1 MRADTVL
8 FNADIH
14 TMDSGT
20 PRAAA
25 AALSGGNILAVGM
38 DSDMLQLLSRD
49 GIQVDCGGRTVIPG
63 FIDCHLHFAS
73 YAASLQQIDLSGVA
87 SLEECL
93 ERVGARAKKTASGE
107 WIQGRGWNQSLWE
120 GGKFPDRKH
129 LDRAAPENPV
139 LLKHNCGHA
148 SWVNSRALDIAGI
161 TRDTP
166 DPEGGEIEKDPE
178 TGEPT
183 GILKERA
190 AHIAVSCLPEPSA
203 EEIAETIHN
212 AIPTAH
218 QAGLT
223 GIHNMEGDTVL
234 RAFQHLLAER
244 SLKLR
249 VLMQIA
255 ALDLDAAVQ
264 AGIQTGFG
272 NEMLR
277 IGGVKM
283 FADGAL
289 GSRTAYMLE
298 PHEGEPGNCG
308 IAVSPFDSMRER
320 FEKAN
325 RSSLPVYVHAIGDR
339 ANREVLDIFEEL
351 HDKGIAGTL
360 RNRIEHVQLLHPDD
374 IPRLKKLG
382 VIASMQPIHCTQDM
396 DMADRHWGARSS
408 GAYAFRNLLDLGT
421 VLAFGSDAP
430 VEDIQPLIGIHAAV
444 TRRRA
449 NGSPGPEGWHSEQ
462 RIRVEEAVRAYTS
475 DAAYAGGE
483 EDIKGTISPGK
494 LADLVILSENIFEI
508 DPMDIIHTEVIAT
521 MINGEFVY
529 SSGEIA

>member
-14 TMDSGT
+14 TMDSEV
-20 PRAAA
+20 PRAEAT
-25 AALSGGNILAVGM
+25 ALCGSRIMAVGT
-38 DSDMLQLLSRD
+38 DSDMLELLCPD
-49 GIQVDCGGRTVIPG
+49 GFTIDCGGRTVVPG
-63 FIDCHLHFAS
+63 FTDCHLHFGS
-73 YAASLQQIDLSGVA
+73 YAVSLQKVSLAGVT

-93 ERVGARAKKTASGE
+93 ERVGARAKETASGE
-107 WIQGRGWNQSLWE
+107 WLQGRGWNQSLWE
-120 GGKFPDRKH
+120 GGKFPNRKH
-129 LDRAAPENPV
+129 LDRVAPDHPV

-166 DPEGGEIEKDPE
+166 DPEGGEIERDPE

-183 GILKERA
+183 GILKEKA
-190 AHIAVSCLPEPSA
+190 AHIAVSCIPEPSV
-203 EEIAETIHN
+203 EDISETIQK
-212 AIPTAH
+212 AMPTAH

-223 GIHNMEGDTVL
+223 GIHNMEGDPVL
-234 RAFQHLLAER
+234 RAFQFLLREGD
-244 SLKLR
+244 LKLR
-249 VLMQIA
+249 VLMQIPDA
-255 ALDLDAAVQ
+255 NLDAAVQ

-277 IGGVKM
+277 IGGVKT

-298 PHEGEPGNCG
+298 PHEGEPDNCG
-308 IAVSPFDSMRER
+308 IAVSTLERMRES
-320 FEKAN
+320 FTKAN
-325 RSSLPVYVHAIGDR
+325 SSSLPVFVHAIGDR
-339 ANREVLDIFEEL
+339 ANREMLDIFEEL
-351 HDKGIAGTL
+351 RGKGIGGKL

-374 IPRLKKLG
+374 IPRMSKFG
-382 VIASMQPIHCTQDM
+382 IIASMQPIHCTQDM

-408 GAYAFRNLLDLGT
+408 GAYAFKSLLELGT

-430 VEDIQPLIGIHAAV
+430 VEDIRPLIGIHAAV

-449 NGSPGPEGWHSEQ
+449 DGSPGPEGWYPEQ
-462 RIRVEEAVRAYTS
+462 RISVEDAVRAYTS
-475 DAAYAGGE
+475 NAAYAGGE

-494 LADLVILSENIFEI
+494 LADLAVLSENIFEI
-508 DPMDIIHTEVIAT
+508 DPMEIIHTKVIAT
-521 MINGEFVY
+521 MIDGEFVY
-529 SSGEIA
+529 SSGEIV